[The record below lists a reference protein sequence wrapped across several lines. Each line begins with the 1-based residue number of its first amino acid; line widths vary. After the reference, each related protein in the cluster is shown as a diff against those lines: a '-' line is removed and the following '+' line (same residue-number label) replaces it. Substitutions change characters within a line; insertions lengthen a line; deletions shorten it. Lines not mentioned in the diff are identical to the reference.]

1 MRVSAL
7 TSIVPVRPPRE
18 AQHTMRRKTIAAL
31 VALVSLTVVA
41 VAAAQTLPRRLNL
54 PNGWQP
60 EGIAAGAGNQLFVG
74 SLSSG
79 AVIRVDA
86 RTARSPIVD
95 AGRRGR
101 AATGL
106 KRSGNRLFVSG
117 ADGGRAWVYDARSG
131 RQLKAC
137 QLAPA
142 GQASFVND
150 VVVTAQGA
158 YFTVSRRNALYL
170 VPRDLSNARAIALTG
185 IPLQPGNNLNG
196 IVATPDGRTLIAV
209 QTNAGRLWRI
219 DPATGRATAIDL
231 GGASVAN
238 GDGLLLRGRTL
249 YVVRNSDTRSAVVSL
264 SADLASGRVTRT
276 ITSRSFDIPTT
287 VARIGARLYAVNARF
302 TTTPSARTRYWI
314 TRVGM

>member
-1 MRVSAL
+1 MRVSRL
-7 TSIVPVRPPRE
+7 TTIVRVRRPRE
-18 AQHTMRRKTIAAL
+18 VHRTMRRKTIAAL

-41 VAAAQTLPRRLNL
+41 VAAAQTLPRRINL

-74 SLSSG
+74 SLASG

-86 RTARSPIVD
+86 RTGRSRIVV

-117 ADGGRAWVYDARSG
+117 ADSGRAWVYDARSG
-131 RQLKAC
+131 RQLKAY
-137 QLAPA
+137 QLAPP

-150 VVVTAQGA
+150 VVVTARGA
-158 YFTVSRRNALYL
+158 YFTDSRRNALYL
-170 VPRDLSNARAIALTG
+170 VPRDLSKAREIALTG
-185 IPLQPGNNLNG
+185 IPLQAGNNLNG
-196 IVATPDGRTLIAV
+196 IVATRDGRTLIAV

-231 GGASVAN
+231 GGSVAN

-249 YVVRNSDTRSAVVSL
+249 YVVRNQNNRIAVVTL
-264 SADLASGRVTRT
+264 AADLASGRVTRT
-276 ITSRSFDIPTT
+276 ITSGQFDVPMA
-287 VARIGARLYAVNARF
+287 VAQIGNRLHAVNARF
-302 TTTPSARTRYWI
+302 GTTAATRTRYWI
-314 TRVGM
+314 PRVAR

>member
-1 MRVSAL
+1 
-7 TSIVPVRPPRE
+7 
-18 AQHTMRRKTIAAL
+18 MRRNTIAAL

-41 VAAAQTLPRRLNL
+41 VAAAQTLPRRIDL
-54 PNGWQP
+54 PDGWQP

-74 SLSSG
+74 SLASG

-86 RTARSPIVD
+86 RTGRSRVLV
-95 AGRRGR
+95 AGRNGR

-117 ADGGRAWVYDARSG
+117 AGKGRAWVYDARTG
-131 RQLKAC
+131 RQLKAY

-142 GQASFVND
+142 GRDTFVND

-158 YFTVSRRNALYL
+158 YFTDSRRNALYL
-170 VPRDLSNARAIALTG
+170 VPRDLSRAREIALTG

-196 IVATPDGRTLIAV
+196 IVATLNGRTLIAV
-209 QTNAGRLWRI
+209 QTNTGRLWRI
-219 DPATGRATAIDL
+219 DPSTGRATAVDL

-249 YVVRNSDTRSAVVSL
+249 YVVRNQNNRIAVVSL

-276 ITSRSFDIPTT
+276 IASSQFDVPTT
-287 VARIGARLYAVNARF
+287 VARIGGRLYAVNARF
-302 TTTPSARTRYWI
+302 GTTPSARTRYWI
-314 TRVGM
+314 TRVAP

>member
-1 MRVSAL
+1 MRVSRL
-7 TSIVPVRPPRE
+7 TTIVRVRRPRE
-18 AQHTMRRKTIAAL
+18 VHRTMRRKTIAAL

-41 VAAAQTLPRRLNL
+41 VAAAQTLPRRISL

-74 SLSSG
+74 SLASG

-86 RTARSPIVD
+86 RTGRSRIVVP
-95 AGRRGR
+95 GRRGR

-117 ADGGRAWVYDARSG
+117 AASGRAWVYDARSG
-131 RQLKAC
+131 RQLKAY

-150 VVVTAQGA
+150 VVVTARGA
-158 YFTVSRRNALYL
+158 YFTDSRRNALYL
-170 VPRDLSNARAIALTG
+170 VPRDLSKAREIALTG
-185 IPLQPGNNLNG
+185 IPLQAGNNLNG
-196 IVATPDGRTLIAV
+196 IVATRDGRTLIAV

-231 GGASVAN
+231 RGSVAN

-249 YVVRNSDTRSAVVSL
+249 YVVRNQNNRIAVVTL
-264 SADLASGRVTRT
+264 AADLASGRVTRT
-276 ITSRSFDIPTT
+276 IRSGQFDVPTT
-287 VARIGARLYAVNARF
+287 VAQIGNRLYAVNARF
-302 TTTPSARTRYWI
+302 GTTADARTRYWI
-314 TRVGM
+314 TRVAP